1 MTNDFTIYVM
11 SHERSDD
18 MATVRA
24 LRKSGYSG
32 KIIVVVDDLDGE
44 IYEYKEKIDE
54 MQNTFLHVF
63 SKSEVAK
70 NLDLMDNFGALGLG
84 VYARIAIMEDAKKN
98 GREIYGIFD
107 DDVTEF
113 AYRYDFY
120 GTMKKKPITNMDKVI
135 KAMIEFLRVPR
146 VSILSFQN
154 DGGYFGGVNGEFKRG
169 FGYRPDQTY
178 FCKGWDIPFRGSRSD
193 DEIGNAGTWRKGQCA
208 YSIYAINHKTPSRGS
223 NSGGMNADYAKN
235 SMYTV
240 NMYLVMDDPSSCFIS
255 GDKIK
260 YKPNCRRPKILSEK
274 VKNDA

>member
-1 MTNDFTIYVM
+1 MSDFAIYVM
-11 SHERSDD
+11 SHERSND
-18 MATVRA
+18 MATVKS
-24 LRKSGYSG
+24 LRKSGFTG
-32 KIIVVVDDLDGE
+32 EIIVVIDDLDSE
-44 IYEYKEKIDE
+44 ADIYKDKIDE
-54 MQNTFLHVF
+54 MENTSLMVF

-84 VYARIAIMEDAKKN
+84 VYARIAIMEDAKKS

-113 AYRYDFY
+113 TYRYDYY
-120 GTMKKKPITNMDKVI
+120 GTMKTKPIRDMDEIVN
-135 KAMIEFLRVPR
+135 AMCEFLSVPKI
-146 VSILSFQN
+146 SILSFKN
-154 DGGYFGGVNGEFKRG
+154 SGGYFGGVNGEFKRG

-208 YSIYAINHKTPSRGS
+208 YSIYSISHKTPSRGS

-240 NMYLVMDDPSSCFIS
+240 NMYLVMDDPSSCYIS

-260 YKPNCRRPKILSEK
+260 YKPNCRRPKVLAES
-274 VKNDA
+274 VKYNA